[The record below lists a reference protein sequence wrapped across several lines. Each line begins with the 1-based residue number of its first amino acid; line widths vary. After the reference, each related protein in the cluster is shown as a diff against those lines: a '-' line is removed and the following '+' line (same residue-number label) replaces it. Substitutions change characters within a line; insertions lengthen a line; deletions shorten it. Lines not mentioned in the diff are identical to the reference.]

1 VTEHEL
7 AELVGRVGNVYTRFG
22 LSPPSRLRD
31 GARRWLGMSHD
42 EIVAVIENHLAD
54 HRRLYTAGAG
64 EQHFGIVQQAIRKAW
79 EAKHPPRE
87 PANDAP
93 VPPRRKRGVRQVYQ
107 VGGYPDAIDDREDGD
122 AVGEHAEA

>member
-1 VTEHEL
+1 MTEHEL

-64 EQHFGIVQQAIRKAW
+64 EQHFGMVQQAVRAAW
-79 EAKHPPRE
+79 QAKHPPRPRDHVEDE
-87 PANDAP
+87 PA
-93 VPPRRKRGVRQVYQ
+93 PPRRKRVAFAKSTRRGISTR
-107 VGGYPDAIDDREDGD
+107 DR
-122 AVGEHAEA
+122 